1 MAGKAPQGD
10 ALKKIG
16 RLVVLVS
23 CFMLALTLTR
33 CGGSNQP
40 GPSLSITPTSLPNG
54 TLGIPYSQT
63 IEAGGGVAPFTWTLV
78 GALPHNLQLAP
89 SGNTA
94 TVSGTP
100 DTEANGV
107 AFSIKVTDSA
117 NESATQSYSVS
128 MLAEPDTLS
137 FAPTAG
143 LSFGPELVGTASTA
157 QTATLS
163 NNGNSGVV
171 INNVAA
177 GGDFAESNTCGSGL
191 AAGGSCTIKVTFAPS
206 QMGLRKASITVT
218 DDTAGSPHLLSVS
231 GIGLTSGPN
240 ATLSVATLNFGSE
253 NVGTTSSPLSITL
266 SNYGTVALSIAS
278 LAATANFGETDNCI
292 PGLASGASCTVNVT
306 FRPTTAGPLS
316 GTLSVTDNAPDS
328 PQVVPLGGT
337 GVSGMCVPQGGLCYA
352 PSPNNPCCPAPRGHH
367 SYCSNPTGWGTCTE
381 S

>member
-1 MAGKAPQGD
+1 MKRF
-10 ALKKIG
+10 G
-16 RLVVLVS
+16 RVVVLVS
-23 CFMLALTLTR
+23 CFMLGLTLTR
-33 CGGSNQP
+33 CGGSYQP

-54 TLGIPYSQT
+54 TLGTPYSQT
-63 IEAGGGVAPFTWTLV
+63 IEAGGGVAPFTWTVV

-100 DTEANGV
+100 DTEANTV

-157 QTATLS
+157 QTATLT
-163 NNGNSGVV
+163 NNGNSAVV

-177 GGDFAESNTCGSGL
+177 GGDFSESNTCGSGL
-191 AAGGSCTIKVTFAPS
+191 AAGASCTIKVTFAPS

-218 DDTAGSPHLLSVS
+218 DDTAGSPHLLSLS

-240 ATLSVATLNFGSE
+240 ATLSGATLNFGSE

-278 LAATANFGETDNCI
+278 IAATANFGETDNCI
-292 PGLASGASCTVNVT
+292 PGLASGAS
-306 FRPTTAGPLS
+306 
-316 GTLSVTDNAPDS
+316 
-328 PQVVPLGGT
+328 
-337 GVSGMCVPQGGLCYA
+337 
-352 PSPNNPCCPAPRGHH
+352 
-367 SYCSNPTGWGTCTE
+367 
-381 S
+381 